1 MLGREED
8 AVDAF
13 STIFMVRFV
22 QDGQIALW
30 GADFFGA
37 IGSGQKYGAGQFAD
51 EHSLGPQRAY
61 SIACWVYGSDEK
73 KYAYLAKIL
82 PKERAA
88 RCAGE
93 YEQLESAWLQFL
105 KPHLRTS

>member
-1 MLGREED
+1 MRSARAESTG
-8 AVDAF
+8 AVE
-13 STIFMVRFV
+13 
-22 QDGQIALW
+22 
-30 GADFFGA
+30 
-37 IGSGQKYGAGQFAD
+37 FAD
-51 EHSLGPQRAY
+51 EHSLSPQRAY

-93 YEQLESAWLQFL
+93 YRQLESAWLQFL
-105 KPHLRTS
+105 KPHVRTS